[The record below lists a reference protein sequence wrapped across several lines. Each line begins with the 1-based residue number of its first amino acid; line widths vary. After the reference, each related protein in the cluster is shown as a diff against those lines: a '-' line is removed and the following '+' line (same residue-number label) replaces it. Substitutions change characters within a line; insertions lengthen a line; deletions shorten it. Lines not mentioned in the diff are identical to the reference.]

1 MSRGAARAACLLL
14 AVIVCFH
21 LDGSLAGPVTAPSI
35 LCFGDSLTRGGV
47 YVRRNLQEAAQED
60 WTSWAAK
67 LGVSDP
73 AQPQEQGKPQ
83 QQATPQGQ
91 AQLQQL
97 PQQPQQLPQQP
108 QQLPQ
113 QPQQLP
119 QRSQQLPQQPQPAGA
134 NWPAWM
140 PDKAGA
146 ALGAHGMAGQGRR
159 AGGGQGG
166 GQGMMGQGGGQWMM
180 GQGGGPDKG
189 QGVAGQGAGNG
200 RAARM
205 MARRSRNRLGM
216 GRTFELHPYSLQLAK
231 LIKGYLNG
239 TEVRVD
245 TKGVQGERVCGEAD
259 VSPMAA
265 RLGDLL
271 KTRTEGTTDSNAAW
285 THAIILAGTND
296 LVTKKSSDDII
307 ACLQTLH
314 SLCFQAG
321 MRTLAVAIPE
331 SGYQTTHPAIRQ
343 KREAVN
349 EKLRAFVEQHKDM
362 SAFADLAAALPFPAS
377 REDTAAWSLWQMDGL
392 HFSATGYD
400 RMGEIIFDAFKKAWL
415 S

>member
-91 AQLQQL
+91 
-97 PQQPQQLPQQP
+97 
-108 QQLPQ
+108 
-113 QPQQLP
+113 
-119 QRSQQLPQQPQPAGA
+119 
-134 NWPAWM
+134 
-140 PDKAGA
+140 
-146 ALGAHGMAGQGRR
+146 
-159 AGGGQGG
+159 
-166 GQGMMGQGGGQWMM
+166 
-180 GQGGGPDKG
+180 GGGPDKG

-205 MARRSRNRLGM
+205 MARRSRNRLGRMGGQQMRNQGGVGPGGLQGGVGPGGLQGGVGPGGLQGGVGPGGLQGGVGPGGLQGGAKGPGVRAGMGGKGM